1 MWLGAQL
8 LAVLVLSALTGP
20 AWSANTDQ
28 DIVVRVL
35 KDGQNIT
42 VDVDCPVDAPWSLV
56 WEVLTDYDHM
66 AEFVSNL
73 EFSGVKYAEGNL
85 LRVHQKGK
93 ASRGPLTLTFDNV
106 REIELVP
113 SSEIRSRLISGD
125 MKASDF
131 VTRIVEVAARVHIV
145 NSGHYTPNM
154 WVPPIIG
161 PAVDRGRNAEAVR
174 RNKKRNPAPQG
185 AGPPADVTAGEQPA
199 ARDGSCARQIGS
211 RQGSRVDPIRVDRG
225 GNARRVAVPDLWR
238 QR

>member
-1 MWLGAQL
+1 MRAPAFRRWIGAQVLAAL
-8 LAVLVLSALTGP
+8 LLSVLPAS
-20 AWSANTDQ
+20 AWSANTNQ

-35 KDGQNIT
+35 KDGQNIA

-66 AEFVSNL
+66 AEFISNL
-73 EFSGVKYAEGNL
+73 EFSGVKGTVGNML
-85 LRVHQKGK
+85 LVHQKGK

-131 VTRIVEVAARVHIV
+131 VTRIVEIAARVHIV

-161 PAVDRGRNAEAVR
+161 PALIEAETQKQFGEIRSEILRRSAMVR
-174 RNKKRNPAPQG
+174 
-185 AGPPADVTAGEQPA
+185 PPM
-199 ARDGSCARQIGS
+199 
-211 RQGSRVDPIRVDRG
+211 
-225 GNARRVAVPDLWR
+225 
-238 QR
+238 

>member
-1 MWLGAQL
+1 
-8 LAVLVLSALTGP
+8 
-20 AWSANTDQ
+20 
-28 DIVVRVL
+28 
-35 KDGQNIT
+35 
-42 VDVDCPVDAPWSLV
+42 VDVDCPVDAPLWLV

-66 AEFVSNL
+66 AEFISNL
-73 EFSGVKYAEGNL
+73 EFSGVKYAEGNM

-131 VTRIVEVAARVHIV
+131 VTRIAEVAARVHIV

-161 PAVDRGRNAEAVR
+161 PALIEAETQKQFGEIRSEILRRSAMVR
-174 RNKKRNPAPQG
+174 PQ
-185 AGPPADVTAGEQPA
+185 
-199 ARDGSCARQIGS
+199 I
-211 RQGSRVDPIRVDRG
+211 
-225 GNARRVAVPDLWR
+225 
-238 QR
+238 

>member
-1 MWLGAQL
+1 MTSPSDPWRSSNRGTRARALRMWLGSQM
-8 LAVLVLSALTGP
+8 LAALVLSALP
-20 AWSANTDQ
+20 VLAWSANTDQ
-28 DIVVRVL
+28 DILVRVL

-73 EFSGVKYAEGNL
+73 EFSGVKYHEGNL

-93 ASRGPLTLTFDNV
+93 SSRGPLTLTFDNV
-106 REIELVP
+106 REIELIP
-113 SSEIRSRLISGD
+113 SREIRSRLISGD
-125 MKASDF
+125 MRASEF

-161 PAVDRGRNAEAVR
+161 PVLIEAETQKQFGEIR
-174 RNKKRNPAPQG
+174 REILRR
-185 AGPPADVTAGEQPA
+185 TAL
-199 ARDGSCARQIGS
+199 ARPR
-211 RQGSRVDPIRVDRG
+211 
-225 GNARRVAVPDLWR
+225 L
-238 QR
+238 

>member
-1 MWLGAQL
+1 MPSPSDSWRPANRGARARALRMWLGAQL
-8 LAVLVLSALTGP
+8 LAVLVLSALTGQ

-73 EFSGVKYAEGNL
+73 EFSGVKHAEGNL

-131 VTRIVEVAARVHIV
+131 VTRIAEVAGRVHIV
-145 NSGHYTPNM
+145 NSGNYTPNM

-161 PAVDRGRNAEAVR
+161 PVLIEAETQKQFGEIRSEILRRKALVR
-174 RNKKRNPAPQG
+174 PQM
-185 AGPPADVTAGEQPA
+185 
-199 ARDGSCARQIGS
+199 
-211 RQGSRVDPIRVDRG
+211 
-225 GNARRVAVPDLWR
+225 
-238 QR
+238 